1 MIPILETE
9 RLVMREWRL
18 EDSGPMADFYADEEL
33 SRRVGG
39 PGDAGAAWRAC
50 AVEAGHWVLRGFG
63 QWVLEEKA
71 SCAMVGWA
79 GLSQL
84 CHLPELQIAWALFR
98 AYHGK
103 GYATEA
109 VGRAR
114 DHAYCEMGRTT
125 LVSYIAPDNHA
136 SKRVALRLGA
146 VHEHTIDL
154 RGERAEVFRHPGPE
168 QLKH

>member
-18 EDSGPMADFYADEEL
+18 EDSGPMADFYADAEL
-33 SRRVGG
+33 SRWVGG

-71 SCAMVGWA
+71 SGAMVGYA
-79 GLSQL
+79 GLCQP
-84 CHLPELQIAWALFR
+84 CDLPELQIAWALFR
-98 AYHGK
+98 AFHGR

-109 VGRAR
+109 AGRACG
-114 DHAYCEMGRTT
+114 HAYLEMRRTT

-136 SKRVALRLGA
+136 SKRVAMRLGA
-146 VHEHTIDL
+146 AHEQTIEL
-154 RGERAEVFRHPGPE
+154 AGEPAEVFRHPGPD
-168 QLKH
+168 QRKH